1 MMSNAMKKLY
11 IIGDGGF
18 GNEIFGW
25 RSDFKE
31 SFSNIEILDDNSSKL
46 SSIQSI
52 KDQNDPFNFVIAIG
66 DNKVREKIYENVKS
80 FNAASDLNFFIGQSY
95 LGTNVKLGLNN
106 LIMHNS
112 SIGQNSTI
120 GDNNHI
126 HGQTV
131 IGHDVAIGKNNS
143 IGSQVFIGGE
153 VKIGNSVT
161 IYPGS
166 SIAPKIKIEDGATIG
181 IGSVVIR
188 NVKANKSVFGN
199 PAKTI
204 KS

>member
-1 MMSNAMKKLY
+1 MKKLY
-11 IIGDGGF
+11 IIGGGGF
-18 GNEIFGW
+18 GKEVFGW
-25 RSDFKE
+25 KNDFKE
-31 SFSNIEILDDNSSKL
+31 SFSNIEILDDNLSKL
-46 SSIQSI
+46 SSIESI
-52 KDQNDPFNFVIAIG
+52 KNQKDLFNFIIAIG
-66 DNKVREKIYENVKS
+66 NNKVREKIYENVKS
-80 FNAASDLNFFIGQSY
+80 FNAANDLNFFIGQSY
-95 LGTNVKLGLNN
+95 LGTNIKLGLNN

-143 IGSQVFIGGE
+143 IGSHVFIGGE

-166 SIAPKIKIEDGATIG
+166 TIAPRIKIEDGATIG

-188 NVKANKSVFGN
+188 NVKANKTVFGN